1 MGRPSKYAPEFQN
14 EAVRLVLDGGKSI
27 REAAESIGVKTET
40 LRKWVN
46 REKVERGVKAGL
58 TRAEVE
64 ELKALKKENAKLKQ
78 HVEILEKAT
87 AFFASRGLDARK

>member
-1 MGRPSKYAPEFQN
+1 MGRPSKYPVEFQN
-14 EAVRLVLDGGKSI
+14 EAVRLVLDGGKSVS
-27 REAAESIGVKTET
+27 AAAQSVGVKTET

-46 REKVERGVKAGL
+46 REKIERGLKVGI